1 MTSRSSQPQ
10 ANRSRTRFRQATAL
24 TAAVLAAVFAAACSS
39 GGPGS
44 GAASGTS
51 GGSTQQAGTTS
62 ISSVTL
68 HIGDQAGSGAEAL
81 LTAAGLIHKLPFHAT
96 FSDFTSGPPMLQA
109 EGAGSV
115 DIGAVGN
122 SPPVFAAAGGSQI
135 AIVGAL
141 QTSPAGSA
149 IVVPKNSPIHSVAD
163 LKGKKIAVAQGSS
176 ANYHILTVLQ
186 KAHLSVKDVTLDYLQ
201 PADAQAALSSGAVD
215 AWDIW
220 TPFTE
225 AAVAKGARVLV
236 TGQGY
241 GSPYSFE
248 VASKAAL
255 SDPAKAAAIT
265 AYLKLIN
272 QAHVW
277 ANTHPDAWAK
287 TWAAGTGLPEN
298 IMLTA
303 AKDAT
308 ATPIPITPAVVTSE
322 QHIADAYA
330 AAGLIPGKVDFANFV
345 VTTFNSTAETS

>member
-1 MTSRSSQPQ
+1 MTSQISL
-10 ANRSRTRFRQATAL
+10 RQKNGKLRRLGPLAVAAL
-24 TAAVLAAVFAAACSS
+24 AAAVIAGCSS
-39 GGPGS
+39 GSAGSNATASTGS
-44 GAASGTS
+44 G
-51 GGSTQQAGTTS
+51 STTQAGEAGAGN
-62 ISSVTL
+62 VTL

-109 EGAGSV
+109 MGAGAV

-135 AIVGAL
+135 TIVGAL
-141 QTSPAGSA
+141 RSSPAGSA

-186 KAHLSVKDVTLDYLQ
+186 KAGMSVKDVTLDYLQ
-201 PADAQAALSSGAVD
+201 PAEGQAALSSGAVD

-225 AAVAKGARVLV
+225 AAVAKGSRVLV
-236 TGQGY
+236 TGKGY

-255 SDPAKAAAIT
+255 ADPAKAAAIR
-265 AYLKLIN
+265 AYLKIIN
-272 QAHVW
+272 QAHIW
-277 ANTHPDAWAK
+277 ANAHPDDWARI
-287 TWAAGTGLPEN
+287 WAQGTGLPDS
-298 IMLTA
+298 IMQTA
-303 AKDAT
+303 AKDAQSV
-308 ATPIPITPAVVTSE
+308 PIPITPAVVASE
-322 QHIADAYA
+322 QHIADAYQT
-330 AAGLIPGKVDFANFV
+330 AGLIPGKVDFSNFV
-345 VTTFNSTAETS
+345 VTTFNSTAGSSS

>member
-1 MTSRSSQPQ
+1 MTSQISLRKNNGGLRRMAPL
-10 ANRSRTRFRQATAL
+10 AV
-24 TAAVLAAVFAAACSS
+24 AALAAVVIAGCSS
-39 GGPGS
+39 GSSGSDATAGSGPG
-44 GAASGTS
+44 GT
-51 GGSTQQAGTTS
+51 TQAGETGVGN
-62 ISSVTL
+62 VTL

-109 EGAGSV
+109 MGAGAV

-141 QTSPAGSA
+141 KTSPEGSA
-149 IVVPKNSPIHSVAD
+149 IVVPKNSPIHSVAG

-176 ANYHILTVLQ
+176 ANYHILTVLE
-186 KAHLSVKDVTLDYLQ
+186 KAGLSVKDVTLDYLQ
-201 PADAQAALSSGAVD
+201 PAEAQAALSSGAVD

-236 TGQGY
+236 TGKGY

-255 SDPAKAAAIT
+255 ADPAKAAAIKE
-265 AYLKLIN
+265 YLKLIN
-272 QAHVW
+272 QAHLW
-277 ANTHPDAWAK
+277 ANSHPDAWAK
-287 TWAAGTGLPEN
+287 TWAQGTGLPEN
-298 IMLTA
+298 IMQTA
-303 AKDAT
+303 AKDAQ
-308 ATPIPITPAVVTSE
+308 ATPIPITPAVVASE
-322 QHIADAYA
+322 QSIADAYQT
-330 AAGLIPGKVDFANFV
+330 AGLIPGKVDFSNFV
-345 VTTFNSTAETS
+345 VTTFNSTAEASS